1 MGFLSKVWK
10 GTKKVFKKIGKGI
23 DKVFKKFGKFM
34 GKIGWLGQIAMV
46 VALPSIGSLMANG
59 LGRMMK
65 VGKGISSLGGLLA
78 NMSGSS
84 NGFVRTAGIG
94 LKAGYKVISDVTRPF
109 TSIVSAVAALGKT
122 TVNKVSDS
130 IFGVTPFNKSAL
142 KYEDAFTS
150 IRDDFS
156 NMYNEKRWDTLE
168 KTTSNSET
176 LNELQAMS
184 DEQLAN
190 LGYSKGSLEGA
201 SAVAEGFIN
210 ANIDDSKY
218 QYTEFDSDSIAARS
232 IYKDFSGA
240 VRGRDV
246 YEETKSLLKADET
259 PVSSVPLKTEET
271 EEETFMGD
279 VRKKIAEVPGNV
291 FKDSAEKAIDYH
303 MNKSKQEE
311 EEAGSGFGP
320 PSRISSIGSFVPEET
335 PVDPYA
341 LMYTASQ
348 AGDRKAES
356 FFNGPNYGG
365 WDKWF
370 KEFSPVV
377 GREYSI
383 GVG

>member
-1 MGFLSKVWK
+1 MGVFSNVWK

-94 LKAGYKVISDVTRPF
+94 LKAGYKAIADVTRPF

-176 LNELQAMS
+176 LNELQKMS
-184 DEQLAN
+184 DEQLAK
-190 LGYSKGSLEGA
+190 LGFDKGLKGATAVSEGY
-201 SAVAEGFIN
+201 IDN

-246 YEETKSLLKADET
+246 YEDTKSLLEAGE
-259 PVSSVPLKTEET
+259 PLVSSVTPEAEET
-271 EEETFMGD
+271 EEETFMGG
-279 VRKKIAEVPGNV
+279 VRKKIAEVPENV
-291 FKDSAEKAIDYH
+291 FKDAAGKAIDYH

-341 LMYTASQ
+341 LMYMASQ